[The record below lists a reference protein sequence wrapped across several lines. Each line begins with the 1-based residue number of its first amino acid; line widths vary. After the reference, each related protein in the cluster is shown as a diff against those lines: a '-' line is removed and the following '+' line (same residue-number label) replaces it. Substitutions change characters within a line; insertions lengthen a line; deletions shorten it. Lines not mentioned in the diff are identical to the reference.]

1 MVRRC
6 EGWVEGEGGC
16 VPAVVLVF
24 VVEVVLVVLVEGCF
38 VGWKEERA
46 RKAARKLERKGRGGC
61 WVGEG
66 MVGCEASLEGAMG
79 CWPV

>member
-1 MVRRC
+1 MGVL
-6 EGWVEGEGGC
+6 EL
-16 VPAVVLVF
+16 AVVF
-24 VVEVVLVVLVEGCF
+24 EGCF
-38 VGWKEERA
+38 VGWNEERA

-66 MVGCEASLEGAMG
+66 MFDGEASLRRCDG